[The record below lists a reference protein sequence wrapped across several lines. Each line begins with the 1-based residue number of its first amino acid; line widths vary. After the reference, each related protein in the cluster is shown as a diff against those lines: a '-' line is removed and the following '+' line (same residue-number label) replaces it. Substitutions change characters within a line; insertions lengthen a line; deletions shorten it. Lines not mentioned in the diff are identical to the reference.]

1 MANGGSDEED
11 SWNFRGLV
19 VFCQQGCAGEA
30 AFRHVRLVR
39 QVEQVSGRCGDAPF
53 KPCAQHGRLRS
64 VHHQLAPFGTRRRAE
79 ILSGAAILG
88 AGVGV
93 GRQRLPQRPLRW
105 RACLGCFPC
114 GDDIEA
120 SCCRL
125 LHPQDAKRRQEPRA
139 RGEAFSGHLAQPL
152 RSVRCQLGRR
162 VWSVDVPRGGRGEHG
177 AALASLGQIDRSISP
192 ALVPGGGVCPD
203 KR

>member
-1 MANGGSDEED
+1 MGAPAEFASALRRVAANAAANTAGDEADNSDETKHMQLETLQMHNGQAKIQNGINN
-11 SWNFRGLV
+11 SLQAN
-19 VFCQQGCAGEA
+19 AE
-30 AFRHVRLVR
+30 
-39 QVEQVSGRCGDAPF
+39 
-53 KPCAQHGRLRS
+53 
-64 VHHQLAPFGTRRRAE
+64 HQKF
-79 ILSGAAILG
+79 
-88 AGVGV
+88 
-93 GRQRLPQRPLRW
+93 PQ
-105 RACLGCFPC
+105 
-114 GDDIEA
+114 
-120 SCCRL
+120 
-125 LHPQDAKRRQEPRA
+125 RRQEPRA